1 MLAWAGL
8 GTPHSVIFGGF
19 SAESLK
25 DRTDTMQKKLIVK
38 LMILGRWKPAKKIN
52 DNERGY
58 VSQLKIINLT
68 Y

>member
-38 LMILGRWKPAKKIN
+38 LMILGR
-52 DNERGY
+52 
-58 VSQLKIINLT
+58 
-68 Y
+68 